1 MKGMRRRAGWL
12 VVPVLLVSVAGC
24 GGGSGGSDASSPD
37 VVSSSTDPAEAASTP
52 DDGATTPEDATTP
65 GDEVST
71 PDEDATTPDDGS
83 ADGDGPADGDG
94 SGDEGATTPEV
105 PSEVRATEVTEFE
118 MVQGRPQWESG
129 ARDRAANVVLD
140 LTPDGSF
147 SFTTVDTVG
156 VPVTGSY
163 SVSGSEVD
171 FGGQTQ
177 TQGPAGS
184 STLEVQ
190 GSVDLDGRTM
200 SLHWIGSS
208 GMGAVVDDQ
217 QFASATSEAW
227 DAQVDVDFQ

>member
-83 ADGDGPADGDG
+83 ADGDG

>member
-83 ADGDGPADGDG
+83 ADEDG